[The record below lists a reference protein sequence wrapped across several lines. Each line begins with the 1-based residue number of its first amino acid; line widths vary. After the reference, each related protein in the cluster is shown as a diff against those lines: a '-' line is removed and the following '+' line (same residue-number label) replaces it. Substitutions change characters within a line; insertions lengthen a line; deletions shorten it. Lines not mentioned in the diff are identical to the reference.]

1 MASRHEASEVFL
13 FEDIIYV
20 ALGTDVRECKSI
32 LLWAVQNSGGKRIC
46 ILHVHQPPQLIP
58 FSMSQN
64 LHLSLSLSLSLSLY
78 IYIYVY
84 IVCMFSYEHIYNNTN
99 TLTHTYICLNMFYV
113 FKNMEVL

>member
-1 MASRHEASEVFL
+1 MASRLEASEVFL

-32 LLWAVQNSGGKRIC
+32 LLWAVQNSGGKSIC
-46 ILHVHQPPQLIP
+46 ILHVHQPPQWIP

-64 LHLSLSLSLSLSLY
+64 LHLSLSLSLSLS
-78 IYIYVY
+78 IYIY
-84 IVCMFSYEHIYNNTN
+84 IVCMFSYEHIYDNTN